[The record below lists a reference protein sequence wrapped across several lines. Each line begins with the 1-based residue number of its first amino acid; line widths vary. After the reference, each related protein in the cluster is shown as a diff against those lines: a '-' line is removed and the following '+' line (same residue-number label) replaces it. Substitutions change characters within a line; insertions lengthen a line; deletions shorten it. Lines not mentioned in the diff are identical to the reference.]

1 MPSSSSDELR
11 VVLTPGYLNF
21 FHPGDRWPGPIY
33 EIVLH
38 RSTDLANTWKDSTV
52 LSTIDGEESRLPNVA
67 SWEDASGRTTLGVVW
82 RDGKYGVCGLISASV
97 ISRFSHDNGKTW
109 EPEQLLTEE
118 PCGFRGGLA
127 VRGRIRSAA
136 WFQEGPPS
144 QPSRIQARVSY
155 TAGVTWGY
163 VSEVTPLSYKALY
176 PSIAISD
183 SAVHVAWHELIDDK
197 WNIYYRRGKLIRP
210 PVIEREIQYH
220 AGWNLVSLPVLPDSV
235 YQLPSLYAY
244 ENGYV
249 QRDEME
255 AGVGYWSKFDE
266 TGETVHYIGEQML
279 KYNVY
284 VKKRWN
290 LIGGLSVPL
299 AASDVQSNPPGLVVS
314 PFYGYDTSGY
324 FTADTLYPGRAYWV
338 KVSEDATLVLS
349 SQTENISATNRVRIV
364 AFGELPPPPPEEADI
379 RHRTSNIPNQFALEQ
394 NYPNPFNP
402 ATTIRFRLQV
412 SGFTSLKVYD
422 MFGREVAV
430 LVNETLP
437 AGDHEV
443 EWDAEGVASGVYF
456 YKLVAGNFIDMKKAI
471 VIK

>member
-1 MPSSSSDELR
+1 
-11 VVLTPGYLNF
+11 
-21 FHPGDRWPGPIY
+21 
-33 EIVLH
+33 
-38 RSTDLANTWKDSTV
+38 
-52 LSTIDGEESRLPNVA
+52 
-67 SWEDASGRTTLGVVW
+67 
-82 RDGKYGVCGLISASV
+82 
-97 ISRFSHDNGKTW
+97 
-109 EPEQLLTEE
+109 
-118 PCGFRGGLA
+118 
-127 VRGRIRSAA
+127 
-136 WFQEGPPS
+136 
-144 QPSRIQARVSY
+144 
-155 TAGVTWGY
+155 
-163 VSEVTPLSYKALY
+163 
-176 PSIAISD
+176 
-183 SAVHVAWHELIDDK
+183 
-197 WNIYYRRGKLIRP
+197 
-210 PVIEREIQYH
+210 
-220 AGWNLVSLPVLPDSV
+220 
-235 YQLPSLYAY
+235 LYAY

-290 LIGGLSVPL
+290 IIGGLSVPL
-299 AASDVQSNPPGLVVS
+299 AVNDVQSIPPGLVVS

-349 SQTENISATNRVRIV
+349 SQTENISAANRVRIV

-379 RHRTSNIPNQFALEQ
+379 RHRTKNIPNQFALEQ

-456 YKLVAGNFIDMKKAI
+456 YKLVAGNFIDVKKAI